1 MFRTLD
7 RYLLREIAAPFLL
20 ALAVFTFI
28 LQLPPIMD
36 QAESLI
42 AKGVAWPTVGHLLLL
57 LIPQALG
64 LTIPMALLVGLL
76 IAFGR
81 LSGDRETVAMLA
93 CGVSLYRYLVP
104 VFLLAV
110 PAAAITMWVLIV
122 GIPDANQRF
131 REITY
136 DIVAA
141 KVENDVRPR
150 VFFASFPNR
159 VL

>member
-1 MFRTLD
+1 MFCGPGCKALALAADPPSWKRRRGRFDRGNLRQFPMLRTLD
-7 RYLLREIAAPFLL
+7 RYLIKEIVPPFLL

-93 CGVSLYRYLVP
+93 CGVSLYRFLLP

-110 PAAAITMWVLIV
+110 PAAGVTMWVLIE
-122 GIPDANQRF
+122 G
-131 REITY
+131 
-136 DIVAA
+136 
-141 KVENDVRPR
+141 
-150 VFFASFPNR
+150 
-159 VL
+159 